1 MKAKL
6 VAAFAA
12 LFFAS
17 LVRADQVLT
26 STGWVTIP
34 DGSTVTSITLIP
46 YPDGEMWGN
55 TSLVDY
61 SFAGGTGYTTGNPLL
76 GYDGSIDFSSPVS
89 NLAFSWIATDT
100 FQISDNVGDF
110 WADTTA
116 NGSSGTQTLPGTDIT
131 QLTWFGGDEMGGITA
146 LTYTAD
152 PTDPPTVPEPSSL
165 LLSGMG
171 LAVIIGLTFRN
182 RAATKQPY

>member
-12 LFFAS
+12 LLCAS
-17 LVRADQVLT
+17 LVHADQVPT

-76 GYDGSIDFSSPVS
+76 GYNGTIDFSSPVS
-89 NLAFSWIATDT
+89 NVAFSWVATDT
-100 FQISDNVGDF
+100 FQAGDNVGDF
-110 WADTTA
+110 WADTSTE
-116 NGSSGTQTLPGTDIT
+116 NGSGTQTFLGTDIT
-131 QLTWFGGDEMGGITA
+131 QINWFGGDEIGGITT
-146 LTYTAD
+146 LTYTVV
-152 PTDPPTVPEPSSL
+152 PTDPPSVPEPSSL
-165 LLSGMG
+165 LLSGIG
-171 LAVIIGLTFRN
+171 VAALIGLTFRN
-182 RAATKQPY
+182 RAATKQSY

>member
-1 MKAKL
+1 MKTKL

-12 LFFAS
+12 LFCAS
-17 LVRADQVLT
+17 LVHADQVPT
-26 STGWVTIP
+26 STGPITIP
-34 DGSTVTSITLIP
+34 DGSTVTSITFIP
-46 YPDGEMWGN
+46 YPDGVLLGN

-61 SFAGGTGYTTGNPLL
+61 SFAGGTGSTMGNSLL
-76 GYDGSIDFSSPVS
+76 GYDGTINFSSPVS
-89 NLAFSWIATDT
+89 NVSFSWIAMDT
-100 FQISDNVGDF
+100 FQIGDNVGDF

-116 NGSSGTQTLPGTDIT
+116 DDSSGTETLPGTGIT
-131 QLTWFGGDEMGGITA
+131 QITWFGGDEIGGITT
-146 LTYTAD
+146 LTYTVV
-152 PTDPPTVPEPSSL
+152 PTDPPSVPEPSSL